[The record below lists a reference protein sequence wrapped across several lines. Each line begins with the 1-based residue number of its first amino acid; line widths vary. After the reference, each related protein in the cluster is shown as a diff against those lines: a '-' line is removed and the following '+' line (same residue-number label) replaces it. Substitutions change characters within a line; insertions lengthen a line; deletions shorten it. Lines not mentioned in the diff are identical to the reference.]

1 MRVNSMKAA
10 ARTVAAGAAVAVSLG
25 CAQAALAV
33 PQSVVPPAGVVQV
46 PCLTSVLAADIA
58 GGVSGQTLSLV
69 PSCHYQLTAALPVIS
84 KNLTIQGNGA
94 TIERSYIPG
103 TPDFSILTV
112 TSGAV
117 LVLNDLNL
125 RNGDSAGSLALPGTG
140 SKGS

>member
-1 MRVNSMKAA
+1 MRVNSIKAA

-25 CAQAALAV
+25 SAQAALAA
-33 PQSVVPPAGVVQV
+33 PAPAALQV
-46 PCLTSVLAADIA
+46 PCITSVLAADIA